1 MAASIRSL
9 RSRYTCLTILNDKI
23 LQLHKDTD
31 FQLFVKYKVKIYLL

>member
-23 LQLHKDTD
+23 LHKDTD
-31 FQLFVKYKVKIYLL
+31 FQLFVNIVKIYLL